1 MDTKGTIIELYKNG
15 FSRKDIA
22 KTMYIT
28 ERYVRKVIATRGK
41 KLPSELTERNY
52 IAAIKHGFESK
63 EEFAVHFGVSRMT
76 LQRFEER
83 TGIKQKIARYLHI
96 QGKTASEITAILNTK
111 TSRLKIYEA
120 ETLPTIAGI
129 KSDLETILGVLRE
142 YAQIDDEAQ
151 TQYYALK
158 RICEKL

>member
-1 MDTKGTIIELYKNG
+1 MTTKEQIIELHKAGLSY
-15 FSRKDIA
+15 SEIA
-22 KTMYIT
+22 KQIGVSM
-28 ERYVRKVIATRGK
+28 RYVYKITGTYANNLST
-41 KLPSELTERNY
+41 ELTEKNY
-52 IAAIKHGFESK
+52 ITAVKHGFESK
-63 EEFAVHFGVSRMT
+63 EELASHFGVSRMT
-76 LQRFEER
+76 IQRFEER

-129 KSDLETILGVLRE
+129 KSDLETALGVLRE

>member
-1 MDTKGTIIELYKNG
+1 MNKKYIIIELYKTG
-15 FSRKDIA
+15 FSNSEISEQVGVN
-22 KTMYIT
+22 
-28 ERYVRKVIATRGK
+28 ERYVRKIIADSGNNLKT
-41 KLPSELTERNY
+41 ELTERNY

-63 EEFAVHFGVSRMT
+63 EEFAAHFGASRMT
-76 LQRFEER
+76 IQRFEER

-111 TSRLKIYEA
+111 TSSLKIYEA

-129 KSDLETILGVLRE
+129 KSDLETVLRVLRE
-142 YAQIDDEAQ
+142 SAQIDDEAQ